1 LISFELH
8 CNRLEMNIE
17 RHIAEIKEFLEGREE
32 VLLGYMFG
40 SFVEGQLTNES
51 DVDIALLFEK
61 EPDLPT
67 LVSIMNGITDITDRK
82 VDIVVLNYA
91 SPIIRMQVLKRGRL
105 LKKTN
110 DKIYNDFFLRAVKE
124 YDDLKI
130 VRKAQ
135 EENILRG
142 RVYVG
147 K

>member
-1 LISFELH
+1 V
-8 CNRLEMNIE
+8 NIE
-17 RHIAEIKEFLEGREE
+17 RHLAEIKEFLEGREE

-40 SFVEGQLTNES
+40 SFVEGRLTNES

-61 EPDLPT
+61 EPDFPT
-67 LVSIMNGITDITDRK
+67 LVSIMNGITDITGRK

>member
-1 LISFELH
+1 
-8 CNRLEMNIE
+8 MNIE

>member
-1 LISFELH
+1 
-8 CNRLEMNIE
+8 MNIE

-40 SFVEGQLTNES
+40 SFVEGRLTNES

-124 YDDLKI
+124 YDELKI

>member
-1 LISFELH
+1 
-8 CNRLEMNIE
+8 MNIE

-40 SFVEGQLTNES
+40 SFVEGRLTNES

-124 YDDLKI
+124 YDDIKI

>member
-1 LISFELH
+1 
-8 CNRLEMNIE
+8 MNIE

-40 SFVEGQLTNES
+40 SFVEGRLTNES